1 MIDMGFEG
9 EVQAIL
15 DYMPASNLKPDTDM
29 AEDPDAL
36 AKVCVWRMPTFCD
49 IEHHKGSG

>member
-1 MIDMGFEG
+1 MIDMGFEQ

-36 AKVCVWRMPTFCD
+36 AKVRRTLVGRYRRGWP
-49 IEHHKGSG
+49 EH